1 MRIECPECGARYTFD
16 KPIPLDKKYNCKKC
30 AAVVTFR
37 QIADTQET
45 TAQVPQE
52 KAQPAIQP
60 EVKKEP
66 ASQEKVQPAKQE
78 KARKEPIL
86 KTSKRFS
93 TRYLVTVGILAIVV
107 IVVIFFMY
115 C

>member
-16 KPIPLDKKYNCKKC
+16 KPIPLDKKYSCKKC
-30 AAVVTFR
+30 TAVVTFR

-45 TAQVPQE
+45 IAQVPPE

-66 ASQEKVQPAKQE
+66 VSQGKVQPAKQE
-78 KARKEPIL
+78 KARKEPVL
-86 KTSKRFS
+86 ETSKRFS
-93 TRYLVTVGILAIVV
+93 TRYLVIVGILVIVV

-115 C
+115 R